1 MLKMEISLFHIIR
14 VTPRAKQT
22 LIVSLLAATAIVA
35 SGCKS
40 ANILNTSQTFNEGY
54 VLDPA
59 ALASIPVGSSR
70 DQVLLALGSPSVTA
84 MYDNEVFYY
93 ISQTRYRGA
102 QFMKPKIVDRKILAI
117 YFNKNG
123 QVEKIANY
131 GLQDGK
137 IFDTVSQTTP
147 TGGHDQ
153 SFLSQLIKGSKGV
166 PTLPS
171 TGR

>member
-1 MLKMEISLFHIIR
+1 MSLFHTIR
-14 VTPRAKQT
+14 IKTQAKHGL
-22 LIVSLLAATAIVA
+22 LIGLIAATAITL

-40 ANILNTSQTFNEGY
+40 HDFLKTSQTYNEGY
-54 VLDPA
+54 VLDES
-59 ALASIPVGSSR
+59 ALASVPVGSSR
-70 DQVLLALGSPSVTA
+70 DQVLLALGSPSMTA

-123 QVEKIANY
+123 QVERIANY

-137 IFDTVSQTTP
+137 VIDTITQTTP

-166 PTLPS
+166 PQLPQ